1 MTNTLFPDT
10 LSALAGRVVNEIS
23 ALINLALDALPAL
36 LSQAAEAAALPGEQA
51 LPESLVPAL
60 VIAFGAGV
68 FSFISP
74 CVLPLIPAYIS
85 FISGMTVDELGQE
98 DAGRSKRLSRVFIST
113 LIFVL
118 GFSTVFVMMGASAT
132 FVSRLIFANRIWFG
146 RVAGVLILILGLHM
160 TGIFRLGFLQYEKRI
175 HVRENALGLLGVF
188 LIGAAFA
195 FGWTPCIGPILAA
208 ILGLAAQ
215 QNTVGSGIMLLGFYS
230 LGLGLPFLATGL
242 AINGFM
248 GVYRRLRKHLRAVE
262 IICGIFLIAVGTLI
276 FFDMFSILSG
286 LLAQLFPFLL
296 EVG

>member
-1 MTNTLFPDT
+1 MELAAT
-10 LSALAGRVVNEIS
+10 SALAGR
-23 ALINLALDALPAL
+23 
-36 LSQAAEAAALPGEQA
+36 AAEAILLLLSRVAESLPAPAIQAAAGAAGTQP
-51 LPESLVPAL
+51 LPENLIPAL
-60 VIAFGAGV
+60 VVSFGAGI

-85 FISGMTVDELGQE
+85 FISGLTVDELEQQDTGK
-98 DAGRSKRLSRVFIST
+98 RKRLTRVFIST

-132 FVSRLIFANRIWFG
+132 FVSRLIFANRIWIG
-146 RVAGVLILILGLHM
+146 RVAGALIMVLGLHM
-160 TGIFRLGFLQYEKRI
+160 TGIIRLGFLQYEKRI
-175 HVRENALGLLGVF
+175 HVRENALGLLGVY

-215 QNTVGSGIMLLGFYS
+215 QDTVSSGVVLLGSYS

-248 GVYRRLRKHLRAVE
+248 GVYRRLRRHMRAIE
-262 IICGIFLIAVGTLI
+262 IFCGVFLIAVGVLI
-276 FFDMFSILSG
+276 FFDMFTILSG
-286 LLAQLFPFLL
+286 YLAELFPFLL

>member
-1 MTNTLFPDT
+1 MIEAFILDT
-10 LSALAGRVVNEIS
+10 LAAAAGQALSAAADLLSLAVQAAAGSGAVAEGP
-23 ALINLALDALPAL
+23 ALPENLAL
-36 LSQAAEAAALPGEQA
+36 
-51 LPESLVPAL
+51 AL
-60 VIAFGAGV
+60 VFAFGFGI

-85 FISGMTVDELGQE
+85 FISGLTMEEIEQE
-98 DAGRSKRLSRVFIST
+98 DVDRKRRLARVFIST

-132 FVSRLIFANRIWFG
+132 FVSRLIFTNRIWLG
-146 RVAGVLILILGLHM
+146 RVAGVLIVILGLHM
-160 TGIFRLGFLQYEKRI
+160 TGVFRIGFLQYEKRI
-175 HVRENALGLLGVF
+175 HVRENAIGLLGVY

-215 QNTVGSGIMLLGFYS
+215 QETVGSGIMLLSSYS

-248 GVYRRLRKHLRAVE
+248 VVYRRLRKHMRAIE
-262 IICGIFLIAVGTLI
+262 TACGVFLIAVGALI
-276 FFDMFSILSG
+276 FFDMFTILSSY
-286 LLAQLFPFLL
+286 LAELFPFLL
-296 EVG
+296 KVG

>member
-1 MTNTLFPDT
+1 MEVLSLDT
-10 LSALAGRVVNEIS
+10 LAALAGQAANQIL
-23 ALINLALDALPAL
+23 ALINQAVDHLPAMV
-36 LSQAAEAAALPGEQA
+36 SQAGGAAAEAGA
-51 LPESLVPAL
+51 LPENLILALLV
-60 VIAFGAGV
+60 AFGAGI

-85 FISGMTVDELGQE
+85 FISGITVDELEQE
-98 DAGRSKRLSRVFIST
+98 DPSRSKQLTRVFIST

-146 RVAGVLILILGLHM
+146 RAAGALIVILGLHL
-160 TGIFRLGFLQYEKRI
+160 TGVFRIGFLQYEKRI
-175 HVRENALGLLGVF
+175 HLRENALGLLGVY

-215 QNTVGSGIMLLGFYS
+215 QNNVSSGILLLGSYS

-248 GVYRRLRKHLRAVE
+248 GVYRRLRKHMRTIE
-262 IICGIFLIAVGTLI
+262 IACGIFL
-276 FFDMFSILSG
+276 S
-286 LLAQLFPFLL
+286 PW
-296 EVG
+296 ER